1 MIMQLHQWSGTIFA
15 IFNQLRGTKHWGIK
29 VTQPKVA
36 SLKDH
41 SFTHVCSNSVQLHQ
55 YSEKAD
61 QVLRCFLR
69 ILKESIRHLI
79 ARLRKTKFVK

>member
-41 SFTHVCSNSVQLHQ
+41 SFTHVCSNSDSTSSIFGKDRPSFAMLFAD
-55 YSEKAD
+55 SERIHKASD
-61 QVLRCFLR
+61 C
-69 ILKESIRHLI
+69 
-79 ARLRKTKFVK
+79 